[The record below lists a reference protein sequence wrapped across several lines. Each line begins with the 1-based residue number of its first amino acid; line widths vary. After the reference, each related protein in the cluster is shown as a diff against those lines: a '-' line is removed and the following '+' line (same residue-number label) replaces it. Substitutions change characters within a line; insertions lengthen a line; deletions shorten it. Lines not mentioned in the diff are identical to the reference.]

1 MGDKSDV
8 SGEVLRGAARAYS
21 TPDNADIDMLVR
33 LDRALHT
40 VPVGTAG
47 MLPWQRPPQHGE
59 EGLATRSHR

>member
-21 TPDNADIDMLVR
+21 RPDDADLAMLAR

-40 VPVGTAG
+40 VPVGAAG
-47 MLPWQRPPQHGE
+47 ALPWQRPPQHGE
-59 EGLATRSHR
+59 EGLAVRHHH

>member
-1 MGDKSDV
+1 MGDKSDD

-21 TPDNADIDMLVR
+21 TPAHADLDMLVR

-40 VPVGTAG
+40 VPVSTAG

-59 EGLATRSHR
+59 DSLATRHHR